1 MKAIYVEAF
10 SGISGN
16 MFLGGLL
23 NLGVP
28 VEYITDEIAKM
39 HLGSY
44 EIIYKSVN
52 KCGIEASYFNVLLPE
67 KHEHHDKNHHDHLR
81 DEEHAHSHEHEH
93 IHNHEIP
100 VVIHQHAEHRNLSDI
115 TEIINE
121 STLSLSVKE
130 KALKVFNVLAV
141 AEARVH
147 GKPVDE
153 VHFHEVGAIDTI
165 IDIVGSVLALEYLGI
180 EKIYISR
187 IQTGC
192 GFVQC
197 AHG

>member
-67 KHEHHDKNHHDHLR
+67 EHEHHDKHHHDHVP
-81 DEEHAHSHEHEH
+81 DEEHCHSHGHEH
-93 IHNHEIP
+93 IHNHEMP
-100 VVIHQHAEHRNLSDI
+100 AEIHQHAEHRNLSDI

-130 KALKVFNVLAV
+130 KVLKVCNV
-141 AEARVH
+141 
-147 GKPVDE
+147 
-153 VHFHEVGAIDTI
+153 
-165 IDIVGSVLALEYLGI
+165 
-180 EKIYISR
+180 
-187 IQTGC
+187 
-192 GFVQC
+192 
-197 AHG
+197 